1 MSVLTRL
8 QREFL
13 SRFFSRPSGQAFYL
27 TGGVALSEFYL
38 QHRLSQDLDLFT
50 QSQPA
55 FEASENDLATAAR
68 EVGASVIRFH
78 PPKPGDNLSRCF
90 LALGDEPEIKID
102 VVHDPPPY
110 FGEVMLQPD
119 GVRVDSLENL
129 AVGKLLAVFGR
140 AYPRDF
146 VDLYFLIRSGID
158 IDRLLS
164 LAKQKDLG
172 FSEYVLGSML
182 EQITRVEERDLPR
195 MLKPVDL
202 EDMTRTLM
210 DLARRLKRF
219 APG

>member
-13 SRFFSRPSGQAFYL
+13 SRFFAGPAGRSFYL

-50 QSQPA
+50 QSQSA
-55 FEASENDLATAAR
+55 FETSAADLAVAAQQ
-68 EVGASVIRFH
+68 VGADDIHF
-78 PPKPGDNLSRCF
+78 PPLKPGDNLSRCF
-90 LALGDEPEIKID
+90 LTLHGEPETKID
-102 VVHDPPPY
+102 VAYDPPPY
-110 FGEVMLQPD
+110 FGDVVLQTD

-146 VDLYFLIRSGID
+146 VDLYFLLKSGVNF
-158 IDRLLS
+158 DRLVL

-172 FSEYVLGSML
+172 FSEYFLGGML
-182 EQITRVEERDLPR
+182 EQVTKVESRDLPKL
-195 MLKPVDL
+195 LKPLDL
-202 EDMTRTLM
+202 EDMKRTLVI
-210 DLARRLKRF
+210 LAERLKQVKPR
-219 APG
+219 

>member
-13 SRFFSRPSGQAFYL
+13 SRFFSQPSGQAFYL

-55 FEASENDLATAAR
+55 FEASENDLETAAR
-68 EVGASVIRFH
+68 EVGAGVIRFY

-90 LALGDEPEIKID
+90 LTLGDEPEIKID

-146 VDLYFLIRSGID
+146 VDLYFLLKSGID
-158 IDRLLS
+158 IDRLLA

-172 FSEYVLGSML
+172 FSEYFLGGML
-182 EQITRVEERDLPR
+182 EQIAKVEPRDLPR
-195 MLKPVDL
+195 LLKPVDL
-202 EDMTRTLM
+202 EEMKRLLL
-210 DLARRLKRF
+210 DLAARLKRKK
-219 APG
+219 PE

>member
-68 EVGASVIRFH
+68 EVGAGVIRFH
-78 PPKPGDNLSRCF
+78 PPKP
-90 LALGDEPEIKID
+90 
-102 VVHDPPPY
+102 
-110 FGEVMLQPD
+110 
-119 GVRVDSLENL
+119 
-129 AVGKLLAVFGR
+129 
-140 AYPRDF
+140 
-146 VDLYFLIRSGID
+146 